1 MLGNGAPMRRKNWAI
16 AAPFYIDR
24 AVERFK
30 MQGAHP
36 IKSPMEVG
44 FIDGLDEHDGYVED
58 PKRTNQY
65 RSLIGTLNYACTE
78 CRFDV
83 AHAISVFSRHL
94 HRQTASETGCSKQ
107 HIEGCN
113 V

>member
-1 MLGNGAPMRRKNWAI
+1 
-16 AAPFYIDR
+16 
-24 AVERFK
+24 
-30 MQGAHP
+30 MQDAHL

-44 FIDGLDEHDGYVED
+44 FIVGLDEHDGYVED

-94 HRQTASETGCSKQ
+94 HRPTDRLLKAAYRVLQYLKTTRDFEIAYTTLMSD
-107 HIEGCN
+107 
-113 V
+113 

>member
-1 MLGNGAPMRRKNWAI
+1 MRRKNWAI

-65 RSLIGTLNYACTE
+65 RSLIMLP
-78 CRFDV
+78 V
-83 AHAISVFSRHL
+83 L
-94 HRQTASETGCSKQ
+94 
-107 HIEGCN
+107 
-113 V
+113 